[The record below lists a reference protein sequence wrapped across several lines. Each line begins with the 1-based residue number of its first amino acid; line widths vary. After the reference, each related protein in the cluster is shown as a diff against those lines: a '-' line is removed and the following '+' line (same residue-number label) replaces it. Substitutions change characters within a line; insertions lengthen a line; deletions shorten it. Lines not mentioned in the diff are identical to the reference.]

1 MLWGGATILS
11 AVAASLCCILPLA
24 AVFLGVGSAAMGAWI
39 EPARPYLL
47 GVTVICLGLGFYQ
60 AYRPLE
66 CGPEDGCAAPVSRRA
81 QRLLLWIMAPV
92 ALGLLALPY
101 YVEWLF

>member
-1 MLWGGATILS
+1 MLS

-24 AVFLGVGSAAMGAWI
+24 AVFLGVGSAALGTWM

-47 GVTVICLGLGFYQ
+47 GFTVVCLGLAFYQ

-66 CGPEDGCAAPVSRRA
+66 CGPEDSCAAPVSRRG
-81 QRLLLWIMAPV
+81 QRVWLWIMTPV
-92 ALGLLALPY
+92 ALALLALPY